1 MKAQFF
7 EWDTSE
13 YLETEE
19 DIAAYLTLVF
29 EEGDPDVIALAIGH
43 VAKARG
49 MTEIAKQAGVSR
61 DSLYKSL
68 RKGGDPSLTTL
79 IGVMNSLGMGQTTE
93 QTKSRKTGRKT
104 AVPSK
109 KRSA

>member
-19 DIAAYLTLVF
+19 DIAAYLAVVF
-29 EEGDPDVIALAIGH
+29 EEGDPDVIALAIGD

-49 MTEIAKQAGVSR
+49 MTEIAKKAGVSR
-61 DSLYKSL
+61 ESLYKSL
-68 RKGGDPSLTTL
+68 RKGGDPRLTTL
-79 IGVMNSLGMGQTTE
+79 IGVMNSLGMRLTAE
-93 QTKSRKTGRKT
+93 RVEPRKSGRKT
-104 AVPSK
+104 AVPSN
-109 KRSA
+109 KRVG